1 MVAFAVSLI
10 QPFLHLLAICS
21 LLIFVLSI
29 ALIPW
34 LVGRLR
40 PDYFLFEASNTSS
53 GNNSFSPVA
62 LAKMVLRNFAGLVL
76 LCAGILM
83 LFLPGQG
90 LITIIISLA
99 LLDFPAK
106 HRLIQKLVSPD
117 SVRKSL
123 NWIREKSG
131 KPLFI
136 WPKI

>member
-1 MVAFAVSLI
+1 MVALTVSLI
-10 QPFLHLLAICS
+10 QPFLHLLAILS
-21 LLIFVLSI
+21 LLMFVLSI
-29 ALIPW
+29 AFIPW
-34 LVGRLR
+34 LVGHLR
-40 PDYFLFEASNTSS
+40 SDYFLFEDSNSS
-53 GNNSFSPVA
+53 AGENSFSPVA
-62 LAKMVLRNFAGLVL
+62 LLKMLLRNFAGLLL

-90 LITIIISLA
+90 IITIIIALA

-106 HRLIQKLVSPD
+106 HSLIQKLVSPD

-136 WPKI
+136 WPEN